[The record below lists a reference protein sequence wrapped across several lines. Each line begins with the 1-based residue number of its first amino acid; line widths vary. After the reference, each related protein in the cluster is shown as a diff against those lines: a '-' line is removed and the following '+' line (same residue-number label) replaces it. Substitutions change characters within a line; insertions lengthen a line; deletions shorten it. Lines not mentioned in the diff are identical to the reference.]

1 MPNFT
6 RNLNILARCS
16 ALYRGK
22 AFEELGI
29 GANQYSYILRVCSNP
44 GVSQDTLAKMLFVNK
59 SNAARQLADLEK
71 NGFVARRQGED
82 KRVLLVYPTEK
93 ATETRPKI
101 IAILTNWNNY
111 LTEGFS
117 EEETEKLNDM
127 LGLILERA
135 KAYVE
140 RKD

>member
-1 MPNFT
+1 
-6 RNLNILARCS
+6 
-16 ALYRGK
+16 
-22 AFEELGI
+22 
-29 GANQYSYILRVCSNP
+29 
-44 GVSQDTLAKMLFVNK
+44 MLFVNK

-93 ATETRPKI
+93 AIETRPKI